1 MEEPENGR
9 GCYRDEVDRG
19 QEDREEE
26 DEAVEGTTAP
36 GGPRLTAVSA
46 LVRVL

>member
-9 GCYRDEVDRG
+9 GCDTDEVDGG

-26 DEAVEGTTAP
+26 DEAVEGAAAP
-36 GGPRLTAVSA
+36 GGPGLTAVSA